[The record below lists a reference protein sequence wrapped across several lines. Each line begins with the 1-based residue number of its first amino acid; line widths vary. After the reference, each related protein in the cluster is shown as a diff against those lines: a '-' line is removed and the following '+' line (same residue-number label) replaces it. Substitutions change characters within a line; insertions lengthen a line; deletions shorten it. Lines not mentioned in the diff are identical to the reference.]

1 MKYNNAIF
9 NYCLL
14 LFIYVFI
21 YFILFCYQTHLLRV
35 TFKFTT
41 TVCDLF
47 VFFSLKSKY
56 HLIFH
61 ADKYWHSEENWNY
74 VFFIVLLIL
83 SKKLYSLLF
92 CLSRPLIS
100 QCHLG
105 KQEVVRQKPFQIIF
119 FFLLGFY
126 CNAALQSCLF
136 ITVSNGFFIVA
147 FSCSERSRFQSRQRS
162 RDGNFFSWTIWNVD
176 VCHQCWKAWSYLRT
190 TDLNEWVLQL
200 RGRAWGTRLRTE
212 ISWQG

>member
-1 MKYNNAIF
+1 MLSNASTTGDVQIYNNCVIHF
-9 NYCLL
+9 
-14 LFIYVFI
+14 
-21 YFILFCYQTHLLRV
+21 
-35 TFKFTT
+35 
-41 TVCDLF
+41 
-47 VFFSLKSKY
+47 FFSLKSKY

-105 KQEVVRQKPFQIIF
+105 KQEVVRQKRSQIIF
-119 FFLLGFY
+119 FLFGFY

-136 ITVSNGFFIVA
+136 ITGFNGFFIVA
-147 FSCSERSRFQSRQRS
+147 FSCSERSRFHSRQRS
-162 RDGNFFSWTIWNVD
+162 RDGNFFSWTIWNLD
-176 VCHQCWKAWSYLRT
+176 VCHQYWKAWSYLRT
-190 TDLNEWVLQL
+190 TDLMEWVLQL
-200 RGRAWGTRLRTE
+200 RGRAWA
-212 ISWQG
+212 QGWELKFPDKDK

>member
-1 MKYNNAIF
+1 MYL
-9 NYCLL
+9 Y
-14 LFIYVFI
+14 
-21 YFILFCYQTHLLRV
+21 ILFCFVIKRIYYGWRSNLQQL
-35 TFKFTT
+35 
-41 TVCDLF
+41 CDSF
-47 VFFSLKSKY
+47 VFFSLKSNY

-105 KQEVVRQKPFQIIF
+105 KQEVVRQKRSQIIF
-119 FFLLGFY
+119 FLFGFY

-136 ITVSNGFFIVA
+136 ITGFNGFFIVA
-147 FSCSERSRFQSRQRS
+147 FSCSERSRFHSRQRS
-162 RDGNFFSWTIWNVD
+162 RDGNFFSWTMWNLD

-190 TDLNEWVLQL
+190 THGV
-200 RGRAWGTRLRTE
+200 GTPT
-212 ISWQG
+212 